1 VELISVPALN
11 FENTEHELVDDIN
24 FDVGEFFQENFIIFR
39 IHKREAFGKQRR
51 CFNEIFV
58 F

>member
-1 VELISVPALN
+1 VKLISVPALN

-24 FDVGEFFQENFIIFR
+24 FDVGEFFQENFVIFR
-39 IHKREAFGKQRR
+39 IHKRKAVRKQRGS
-51 CFNEIFV
+51 FDEVFV